1 MKVVLDTN
9 ILVSALLKPGGI
21 EALVLLFVLQGRFEI
36 CVSPAVLAEYE
47 RVLRRPELK
56 LNVNQVET
64 VLLNIRKLAQ
74 VVYPTAVLA
83 VSLHESD
90 NRFYECAQV
99 AEADYLVTGNRR
111 HFTRDLPPTKIVSA
125 RELLLTLA

>member
-9 ILVSALLKPGGI
+9 IPVSALLKPGEI

-36 CVSPAVLAEYE
+36 CVSAVLAEYE
-47 RVLRRPELK
+47 RVLRRPELQ
-56 LNVNQVET
+56 LNVNQLES

-83 VSLHESD
+83 VSPHESD
-90 NRFYECAQV
+90 NRFYECAQA

-125 RELLLTLA
+125 RNYF